1 MTAREK
7 GLGRVTTILIVEDEL
22 PIIRF
27 LRASL
32 AERGYRLIEA
42 ASGRAALD
50 LAASRKPEL
59 ILLDLGLPDMEG
71 LDVLN
76 RLRQWSSAPVIVLSA
91 RGREEEKIAGLDA
104 GADDYLAKPFGVEEL
119 LARIRAALRRAE
131 TRAGEAEPVYQR
143 GELKVDLAARRVW
156 LGKKEVRL
164 SPMQHAFLAVLARHA
179 GRVVLQGQLLKE
191 LWGAEGGGSPE
202 SLRLL
207 VHEIRH
213 RIERDPVRPRHLKTE
228 PGVGYRLESPDE

>member
-1 MTAREK
+1 MSEREK
-7 GLGRVTTILIVEDEL
+7 GLGRVPTILIVEDEL

-32 AERGYRLIEA
+32 EERGYRLMEA
-42 ASGRAALD
+42 TSGQAALD

-59 ILLDLGLPDMEG
+59 VLLDLGLPDMEG
-71 LDVLN
+71 LEVLS

-91 RGREEEKIAGLDA
+91 RGREAEKIAGLDA
-104 GADDYLAKPFGVEEL
+104 GADDYLSKPFGVEEL
-119 LARIRAALRRAE
+119 LARIRAALRRRE
-131 TRAGEAEPVYQR
+131 SRAGESEPVYR
-143 GELKVDLAARRVW
+143 SGELKLSLAARRVW
-156 LGKKEVRL
+156 LGKKEARL

-179 GRVVLQGQLLKE
+179 GRIVLQGQLLKE
-191 LWGAEGGGSPE
+191 LWGSEGGGSPE

-213 RIERDPVRPRHLKTE
+213 RIERDPVRPRYLKTE

>member
-7 GLGRVTTILIVEDEL
+7 GFGREPTILIVEDEL

-32 AERGYRLIEA
+32 VERGYRLIEA
-42 ASGRAALD
+42 TSGRAALE

-59 ILLDLGLPDMEG
+59 VLLDLGLPDMEG
-71 LDVLN
+71 LEVLS

-91 RGREEEKIAGLDA
+91 RGQEAEKIAGLDA

-119 LARIRAALRRAE
+119 LARIRAALRRLE
-131 TRAGEAEPVYQR
+131 GRVGESEPVYRR

-164 SPMQHAFLAVLARHA
+164 SPMQHSFLAVLARHS
-179 GRVVLQGQLLKE
+179 GRIVLQGQLLKE
-191 LWGAEGGGSPE
+191 LWGPEGGGSPE

-213 RIERDPVRPRHLKTE
+213 RIERDPVRPRYLKTE
-228 PGVGYRLESPDE
+228 PGVGYRLESPD